1 MPGTIVSTVELARTF
16 ENEIGSTGGTARRR
30 WVCNLSDNTLSAGGP
45 PDITTILSATAGSSW
60 GAYHPVHTALRLR
73 KLSVNERWEDD
84 PYKLEVVGEYATIT
98 NDELLSPTARAS
110 QWAFESQAGQIPAL
124 WYYSGG
130 TLYPLTNSA
139 GDFFPGLVTDE
150 SLVRIKVQKN
160 FAGVPYNWLA
170 LQNHV
175 NSSSYL
181 GCNQNTIKVVAVD
194 VVRNAEE
201 WNNSYQEYYT
211 ATASMMYRQSS
222 HLLYLPDVGFN
233 YIDGG
238 ERRRGMVFDE
248 KNAEWVPSPGPI
260 ALNGSGALV
269 PTGQPAILSRLVNP
283 QANLQAVF
291 GTP

>member
-1 MPGTIVSTVELARTF
+1 MPGTIVSTIELARTF
-16 ENEIGSTGGTARRR
+16 ENEVRVGGVAKRR
-30 WVCNLSDNTLSAGGP
+30 WVCNLSDNTLTAGGP

-84 PYKLEVVGEYATIT
+84 PYKLEVVAEYATIT
-98 NDELLSPTARAS
+98 SDELLSPTARAS

-124 WYYSGG
+124 WYYNGD
-130 TLYPLTNSA
+130 LRRPLTNSA

-160 FAGVPYNWLA
+160 FADVPYSWLS

-175 NSSSYL
+175 NSASYL
-181 GCNQNTIKVVAVD
+181 GCDPDTIKVVAVD

-201 WNNSYQEYYT
+201 WSNSYREYYT
-211 ATASMMYRQSS
+211 ATASMLYRQSS
-222 HLLYLPDVGFN
+222 HILYLPDVGFN
-233 YIDGG
+233 YIDGE

-260 ALNGSGALV
+260 ALNGFGALV
-269 PTGQPAILSRLVNP
+269 PSGNPAILPRRVNP
-283 QANLQAVF
+283 RANLQAVF

>member
-1 MPGTIVSTVELARTF
+1 
-16 ENEIGSTGGTARRR
+16 
-30 WVCNLSDNTLSAGGP
+30 VCNLSDDTLTAGGP
-45 PDITTILSATAGSSW
+45 PDIATITAATAGSSW

-73 KLSVNERWEDD
+73 KISVNERWEDD
-84 PYKLEVVGEYATIT
+84 PYKLEVVGEYALIT
-98 NDELLSPTARAS
+98 SDELLSPTARAS

-124 WYYSGG
+124 WYYDGG
-130 TLYPLTNSA
+130 DFYPLTNSA

-150 SLVRIKVQKN
+150 SLVRIKVQRN
-160 FAGVPYNWLA
+160 FAGVPYSWLA

-181 GCNQNTIKVVAVD
+181 GCNKNTIKVVAVD

-260 ALNGSGALV
+260 ALNGLGALV
-269 PTGQPAILSRLVNP
+269 PTGQPAILSRRVNP
-283 QANLQAVF
+283 QANLEAVF